1 MFLAFYP
8 LTNPF
13 ILYESEPSRSGRL
26 TLIYFKF
33 VLIMTIN
40 TLFLPPVSKETLDL
54 DYGSLAINV
63 FLGLIAGLPIAILKA
78 LLK

>member
-1 MFLAFYP
+1 
-8 LTNPF
+8 
-13 ILYESEPSRSGRL
+13 
-26 TLIYFKF
+26 
-33 VLIMTIN
+33 MTIN